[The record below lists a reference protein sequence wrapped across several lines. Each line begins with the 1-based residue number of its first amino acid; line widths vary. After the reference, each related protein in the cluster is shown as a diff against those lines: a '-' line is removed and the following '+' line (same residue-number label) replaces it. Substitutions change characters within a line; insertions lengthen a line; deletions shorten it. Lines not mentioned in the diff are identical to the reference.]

1 MATNVPLN
9 KFTDAGV
16 LIPDVSDVLAGV
28 QADIN
33 SVFGGKLSN
42 NLETLQGQ
50 FATSTTAIKADS
62 NAQLALLANNFNPE
76 LAQGSFQDAIGNF
89 IVGFKRKTALATTV
103 QCTCIGTVG
112 ATIHT
117 GDKVA
122 DTNGKI
128 YAALGDVTIGSTG
141 SAVATFSCMETG
153 AIYAPAMTVTTIYS
167 SMPGIDKVYNLN
179 DGIVGRDIESQ
190 RDFEIRRKASVA
202 MNGHGSA
209 EAIQGEVLNVDGVID
224 CYVYDNPSNYVVSV
238 GSTLQLVGAHSV
250 YVCVAGGQDS
260 DVAAAIARKK
270 DLGCGMV
277 GTTTAYVTRSGDYN
291 VPPVDI
297 INFQRPSAT
306 TIKFA
311 VQIQNN
317 PLLPANI
324 LTLVANAVQSA
335 FIGGYGVAA
344 ERIGDTIFASKY
356 YKPVESVDA
365 NCRVISI
372 KVGISTATLDSV
384 AVGVNQF
391 PVCNAANVVVTLV

>member
-1 MATNVPLN
+1 MTTNVPLN
-9 KFTDAGV
+9 QFTDTGV
-16 LIPDVSDVLAGV
+16 LIPAVSDVLAGV

-33 SVFGGKLSN
+33 SAFGGKLSS
-42 NLETLQGQ
+42 NLETPQGQ
-50 FATSTTAIKADS
+50 LATSITAIKADA
-62 NAQLALLANNFNPE
+62 NDQMALLANNFNPE

-89 IVGFKRKTALATTV
+89 IVGFKRKSALATTV
-103 QCTCIGTVG
+103 QCTCIGVVG

-141 SAVATFSCMETG
+141 SAVATFSCTETG

-167 SMPGIDKVYNLN
+167 SMPGIDKVYNLS
-179 DGIVGRDIESQ
+179 DGIVGRAIESQ

-209 EAIQGEVLNVDGVID
+209 EAIQGEVFNVDGVID

-238 GSTLQLVGAHSV
+238 GATSQLVGAHSV

-270 DLGCGMV
+270 DLGCGMA
-277 GTTTAYVTRSGDYN
+277 GTTTAYVTRAGSYN
-291 VPPVDI
+291 SPPTDT
-297 INFQRPSAT
+297 INFQRPAST

-311 VQIQNN
+311 VQIKNN
-317 PLLPANI
+317 AALPANI
-324 LTLVANAVQSA
+324 VTLVANAVQKA
-335 FIGGYGVAA
+335 FIGGYNVNA

-356 YKPVESVDA
+356 YAPIESVDA
-365 NCRVISI
+365 NCRVVSV

-391 PVCNAANVVVTLV
+391 PVCNASNVAVTLV